1 MPEYDKIAEQYDK
14 SVKERRDRASILVP
28 SAKHYLGDVRGLK
41 VLDLACGSGYFTRL
55 IKDWGAQR
63 VVGVDISAE
72 MISLAEQEEEQH
84 PQGLQFYV
92 GDVSQPFKFGDFDLV
107 FAGFLL
113 HYASSVEKL
122 EQMCKAVSLN
132 LPNGGRFIAFNEN
145 PYVPVHADIK
155 YSVRVKAFGAL
166 CDGTK
171 IQRTFYI
178 EDKEHFSFHHYHY
191 EPGTY
196 ERALRSAGFSQIEWK
211 RFVCSEDAHDDLD
224 PDFWKDYLGDFSTA
238 VLVCAKQ

>member
-113 HYASSVEKL
+113 HYASSSEQL
-122 EQMCKAVSLN
+122 EHMCKAVSLN
-132 LPNGGRFIAFNEN
+132 LPDGGRFIAF
-145 PYVPVHADIK
+145 
-155 YSVRVKAFGAL
+155 
-166 CDGTK
+166 
-171 IQRTFYI
+171 
-178 EDKEHFSFHHYHY
+178 
-191 EPGTY
+191 
-196 ERALRSAGFSQIEWK
+196 
-211 RFVCSEDAHDDLD
+211 
-224 PDFWKDYLGDFSTA
+224 
-238 VLVCAKQ
+238 